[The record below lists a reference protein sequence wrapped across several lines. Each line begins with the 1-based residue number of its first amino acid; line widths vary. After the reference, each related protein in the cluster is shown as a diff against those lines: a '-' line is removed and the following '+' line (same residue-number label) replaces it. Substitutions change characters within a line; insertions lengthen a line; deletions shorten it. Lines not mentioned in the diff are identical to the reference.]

1 VSPKTYALVGILC
14 GVAFVALIL
23 WLSRFGTEPPSLDE
37 RIHAWVLAHRS
48 PASLTIAQGITWGG
62 AVALVLPLTVIV
74 GTITNRSENGFPK
87 RLRAGLLV
95 AASAGIGIY
104 LGLQINSWTAR
115 PRPPLADWVSV
126 AGGPAFPSGHTT
138 AATIF
143 AASCAWVIAAR
154 VGEGWPRRVVWL
166 AAVAFAVAV
175 GWSRV
180 WLGVHW
186 PTDVLGGWLW
196 GVAWF
201 GTATAVILL
210 MRQRADKRRTTRPA
224 PHPRLESARRS

>member
-1 VSPKTYALVGILC
+1 MVFGAVGLIS

-23 WLSRFGTEPPSLDE
+23 WLSRVGPEPPAIDE
-37 RIHAWVLAHRS
+37 RIHAWALAHRS
-48 PASLTIAQGITWGG
+48 PLSLTIAQGITWGG
-62 AVALVLPLTVIV
+62 AVALVLPLLVII
-74 GTITNRSENGFPK
+74 GTLTSRSEDGFPK

-95 AASAGIGIY
+95 AASAGIGMY
-104 LGLQINSWTAR
+104 LGLQINSWSAR
-115 PRPPLADWVSV
+115 PRPPGTDWVSV

-154 VGEGWPRRVVWL
+154 TAEGWPRRLVWL
-166 AAVAFAVAV
+166 GAVVFAIAV

-201 GTATAVILL
+201 GIATAVILL
-210 MRQRADKRRTTRPA
+210 MRQRSAKRRTTRPV
-224 PHPRLESARRS
+224 PELHPESACRS

>member
-1 VSPKTYALVGILC
+1 VGIVS
-14 GVAFVALIL
+14 GVAFISLAL
-23 WLSRFGTEPPSLDE
+23 WVSRVDSPPASIDE
-37 RIHAWVLAHRS
+37 AMHAWIIAHRS
-48 PASLTIAQGITWGG
+48 PASLVLAQGITWGG
-62 AVALVLPLTVIV
+62 AVALVLPLTVVI
-74 GTITNRSENGFPK
+74 GTIASRSANGWRR

-95 AASAGIGIY
+95 GASAGIGIY
-104 LGLQINSWTAR
+104 LGLQINSRMER
-115 PRPPLADWVSV
+115 PRPPMADWVSA

-154 VGEGWPRRVVWL
+154 LADGWPRRLVWL
-166 AAVAFAVAV
+166 GAVAFSASV

-186 PTDVLGGWLW
+186 PTDVLGAWLW
-196 GVAWF
+196 AVAWF

-210 MRQRADKRRTTRPA
+210 LRQRSDSRRTTRPGPA
-224 PHPRLESARRS
+224 PQPESARRS

>member
-1 VSPKTYALVGILC
+1 MAYAAAGLLSGAALV
-14 GVAFVALIL
+14 ALLL
-23 WLSRFGTEPPSLDE
+23 WLSNYRSEPPPIDE
-37 RIHAWVLAHRS
+37 RIHAWVLGHRS
-48 PASLTIAQGITWGG
+48 PLSLTIAQGVTWGG
-62 AVALVLPLTVIV
+62 AVAVVLPLIVII
-74 GTITNRSENGFPK
+74 GTITSRSENGFRK

-104 LGLQINSWTAR
+104 VGLQINSWTAR
-115 PRPPLADWVSV
+115 PRPPAADWAST

-154 VGEGWPRRVVWL
+154 VAEGWPRRLVWL
-166 AAVAFAVAV
+166 GAVAFATSV

-196 GVAWF
+196 GAAWF

-210 MRQRADKRRTTRPA
+210 MRQRSERSRSRRPA
-224 PHPRLESARRS
+224 PVPDPESARRS

>member
-1 VSPKTYALVGILC
+1 MAFAVVGILSVV
-14 GVAFVALIL
+14 GLLALIL
-23 WLSRFGTEPPSLDE
+23 WLARVGSGPPSIDVHVHTWALT
-37 RIHAWVLAHRS
+37 HRS
-48 PASLTIAQGITWGG
+48 PLSLTIAQGITWGG
-62 AVALVLPLTVIV
+62 AVVLVLPLIVII
-74 GTITNRSENGFPK
+74 GTIASRSENGFPM

-104 LGLQINSWTAR
+104 VGLQINSWTAR

-154 VGEGWPRRVVWL
+154 VAEGWPRRLVWL
-166 AAVAFAVAV
+166 GAVLFAMAV

-196 GVAWF
+196 GAAWF

-210 MRQRADKRRTTRPA
+210 MRQRADRRRTSRPTPA
-224 PHPRLESARRS
+224 DQPVSARRS

>member
-1 VSPKTYALVGILC
+1 MAYAAVGILSVV
-14 GVAFVALIL
+14 GLLALIL
-23 WLSRFGTEPPSLDE
+23 WLSRVGPEPPSLDE
-37 RIHAWVLAHRS
+37 RIHAWVLAHRN

-62 AVALVLPLTVIV
+62 AVALVLPLIVII
-74 GTITNRSENGFPK
+74 GTIANRPENGFPK

-154 VGEGWPRRVVWL
+154 VAEGWPRRLVWL
-166 AAVAFAVAV
+166 GAVLLAVSV

-210 MRQRADKRRTTRPA
+210 MRQRADRSRTRRPA
-224 PHPRLESARRS
+224 PDPRLESARRS

>member
-1 VSPKTYALVGILC
+1 VNPLTFATVGIVS
-14 GVAFVALIL
+14 GAAFVALIL
-23 WLSRFGTEPPSLDE
+23 WLSRAGSEPPWVDE
-37 RIHAWVLAHRS
+37 QLHAWVLAHRT
-48 PASLTIAQGITWGG
+48 PVSLTIAQGITWGG
-62 AVALVLPLTVIV
+62 AVVIVLPLLVII
-74 GTITNRSENGFPK
+74 GAITNRSTHDFPK

-104 LGLQINSWTAR
+104 AGLQINSWTGR
-115 PRPPLADWVSV
+115 GRPPLADWAAA

-143 AASCAWVIAAR
+143 AASCAWVISARAA
-154 VGEGWPRRVVWL
+154 EGWPRRLVWL
-166 AAVAFAVAV
+166 GAVTFAIAV

-196 GVAWF
+196 GTAWF
-201 GTATAVILL
+201 GTSTAVILL
-210 MRQRADKRRTTRPA
+210 MRQRSDRLRASPPTGD
-224 PHPRLESARRS
+224 PHREQGRRS

>member
-1 VSPKTYALVGILC
+1 MAFVLVGILC
-14 GVAFVALIL
+14 GVAFLALIL
-23 WLSRFGTEPPSLDE
+23 WLSRVGSQAPPIDE

-62 AVALVLPLTVIV
+62 AVALVLPLTVII
-74 GTITNRSENGFPK
+74 GTITSRSDNGLRK

-104 LGLQINSWTAR
+104 LGLQINYWTAR

-154 VGEGWPRRVVWL
+154 TAEGWPRRLVWL
-166 AAVAFAVAV
+166 GAVLFAIAV

-210 MRQRADKRRTTRPA
+210 MRQRADRSRARRPA
-224 PHPRLESARRS
+224 PDPRPESARRS